1 MRLKQKMESQAEIV
15 LRMMEEEIFHYEKL
29 VEELKRE
36 ADFLR
41 QGSPEELV
49 RSVKAVAL
57 QVETIQQIHQSARER
72 IEEIL
77 KSAGI
82 EKKGKNL
89 SNLMAFLPPGDSQKL
104 RKYQGTL
111 DKLREWVMQIN
122 TRNKAF
128 IQNSLGYWRDIFSLL
143 NPSTAPATVY
153 VQNGQKRPSAQ
164 QPLALDRKV

>member
-1 MRLKQKMESQAEIV
+1 MESQAEIV

-89 SNLMAFLPPGDSQKL
+89 LNLMAFLPPGDSQKL

-128 IQNSLGYWRDIFSLL
+128 IQNSLGYWRDILSLL

-164 QPLALDRKV
+164 RPLALDRKV

>member
-1 MRLKQKMESQAEIV
+1 MDSQVEIV

-29 VEELKRE
+29 VEELKKE

-49 RSVKAVAL
+49 ESVKAVAL

-89 SNLMAFLPPGDSQKL
+89 SNLMAVLPPGDSQKL

-111 DKLREWVMQIN
+111 HKLREWVMQIS

-153 VQNGQKRPSAQ
+153 VQNGKKRPSAQ